1 MDLMELI
8 AGQLSNPNILK
19 QLGSSVNASSEQVE
33 KVAKIGLPTMIEQ
46 INRNTS
52 STEGKQ
58 ALANAL
64 DQHKDDDINDLAG
77 FLNGVDTADG
87 AKILQHVF
95 LNKNEKVQNSLAKQ
109 SGMKS
114 SQVSSI
120 MSMLAPMVLGILGNQ
135 KKSQG
140 LDADGV
146 ANLTSQ
152 LTNSLGGN
160 SGLMGI
166 ATKLLDSD
174 GDGDIIDDLG
184 GLLGKFFKK

>member
-19 QLGSSVNASSEQVE
+19 QLGSSVNASPEQVE